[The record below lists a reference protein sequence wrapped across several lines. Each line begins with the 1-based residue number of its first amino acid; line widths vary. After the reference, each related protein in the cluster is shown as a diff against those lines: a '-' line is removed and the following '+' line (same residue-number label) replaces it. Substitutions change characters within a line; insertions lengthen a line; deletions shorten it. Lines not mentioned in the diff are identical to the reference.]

1 MSSRST
7 TPDNPQSDP
16 TEITRTPTK
25 HSTIAESDLQN
36 PGKDEPPS
44 TLRKKDFKRRY
55 GVRITDD
62 EPSMADASDSLDDS
76 EAELRRVQHDIS
88 HADTTNGDL
97 SVNDSG
103 AGGARSAISR
113 RSAAGISLKDSEA
126 RIKKLEFENS
136 ELRIECDLWRHQM
149 RSDEARMKIVTI
161 SKELTKQ
168 RRNNVEYMRLL
179 KEQDSSIKE
188 SRRILKRW
196 GDLDPKEEVSKR
208 QDLEKKLEEALA
220 MVESERQERERLEEE
235 LEEVRNTSVGEKSL
249 ADNTQVLQL
258 RQLLNDQRDD
268 HAEEVYSLQRERDDL
283 QAQIDDLQGQAS
295 RGTSATEKDDVR
307 AEAARLEAENDSL
320 TTRIDELQQIRSKQE
335 TELEDLRSE
344 LQQVQAAED
353 SRSRELEVAH
363 RRLEHLAADQED
375 GEEKSRMAEAVLS
388 DKFTAQID
396 RLRDELAEAKLD
408 LSKKDQQLDELER
421 LRDDDDVRLQE
432 LELELERAANAI
444 EERNEEIDKL
454 GEEADEL
461 EVELQKTKKV
471 LEEADEE
478 VKELSDTLELRI
490 AEVTEANRELQ
501 EISQKLMDSEDDN
514 EALRQDVQA
523 LETEAQTLNDQ
534 LQELRER
541 SERRENA
548 YKERLGHA
556 EQIKVDIQSQLDAIE
571 KDYQNAAE
579 ESRVLGRDVD
589 SMQQE
594 KKDLQQELEKVYAKL
609 DDAIEDLKE
618 EEKRREMLEEEME
631 RKLES
636 EEAKWTQLVDEKED
650 TIAGI
655 EKEIE
660 SLRESLAISKGD
672 VAKLHDALRDK
683 ENESVRLGQTH
694 SSDRYSLELEIDR
707 LKRDLG
713 RCEADLDRARK
724 DLDRKEEALRDK
736 EGRLND
742 LHYEIR
748 EMSSKLAVE
757 NQTKLGLEERI
768 EAQNKHMGDA
778 QRQVD
783 EYRAKMDELER
794 EANMGER
801 SLMQAEAGVKTQL
814 TERNT
819 LLLTIYQYMGK
830 ILGNSTPRKR
840 GEGDLKPFT
849 NFAVFHDSLI
859 SRLRKVSDI
868 QVQFDQKSKAIED
881 KFVEKFAAL
890 KRQQESRFRQID
902 RFELAIKN
910 ATDKQSQWRT
920 KLLTKQGEMD
930 AMKSTNAELQTQ
942 IASLKTRSN
951 LSSPADASK
960 INALTARANN
970 AERRLNAAQNQS
982 QIAEERLTDAK
993 GKYAEGEGKWAARI
1007 KELESR
1013 CKAAE
1018 ERVKRERQGAKERVA
1033 ELEDELQRMRKTLEG
1048 ERKRVKGLENIQAT

>member
-7 TPDNPQSDP
+7 TPENLQSDSNDVA
-16 TEITRTPTK
+16 RTPTK
-25 HSTIAESDLQN
+25 HSNLTGDSSRNAVQA
-36 PGKDEPPS
+36 EPPS
-44 TLRKKDFKRRY
+44 TMKKKDFKRRY

-88 HADTTNGDL
+88 RADTTTGDL

-149 RSDEARMKIVTI
+149 RSDEARIKIVTI
-161 SKELTKQ
+161 SKELAKQ

-208 QDLEKKLEEALA
+208 QDLEKQLEEALA
-220 MVESERQERERLEEE
+220 LAENERQERERVEAE
-235 LEEVRNTSVGEKSL
+235 LEEARNASFGDKSL
-249 ADNTQVLQL
+249 ADNTQVVQL

-268 HAEEVYSLQRERDDL
+268 HAEELYSLQREKDDL
-283 QAQIDDLQGQAS
+283 QAQIEDLQGQAS
-295 RGTSATEKDDVR
+295 RGTTGSEGEVLR
-307 AEAARLEAENDSL
+307 AEVARMEAENDSL
-320 TTRIDELQQIRSKQE
+320 TARINELQQIRSKQE
-335 TELEDLRSE
+335 TELENLRSE

-353 SRSRELEVAH
+353 SRSRELEVAQ

-375 GEEKSRMAEAVLS
+375 GEERSRMAEAVLS
-388 DKFTAQID
+388 DKFTAQVD

-421 LRDDDDVRLQE
+421 LREDDDVRLQE

-454 GEEADEL
+454 GEEADGL
-461 EVELQKTKKV
+461 DLELQKTKEN
-471 LEEADEE
+471 LEDADEE
-478 VKELSDTLELRI
+478 IKELSENLQLRV
-490 AEVTEANRELQ
+490 AEVAEANRELQ

-514 EALRQDVQA
+514 EALKQDVQA
-523 LETEAQTLNDQ
+523 LETEAQTLNEQ

-541 SERRENA
+541 SERRELA
-548 YKERLGHA
+548 YKERLGQT
-556 EQIKVDIQSQLDAIE
+556 EQLKVEIQSQLDAIE

-579 ESRVLGRDVD
+579 DSRVLGRDVD
-589 SMQQE
+589 SLQQE
-594 KKDLQQELEKVYAKL
+594 KKDLQLELEKVYAKL

-618 EEKRREMLEEEME
+618 EEKRREILEEEME
-631 RKLES
+631 RKLEA

-650 TIAGI
+650 TIASI
-655 EKEIE
+655 EKELE
-660 SLRESLAISKGD
+660 SLQESLANSKGD
-672 VAKLHDALRDK
+672 VAKLQDALRDK

-694 SSDRYSLELEIDR
+694 TSDRYSLELEIDR

-713 RCEADLDRARK
+713 RCEADLERS
-724 DLDRKEEALRDK
+724 RKEFERKEDALREK

-748 EMSSKLAVE
+748 EMSSKLAAE

-768 EAQNKHMGDA
+768 EAQNKHMSDA

-794 EANMGER
+794 ETNMGER
-801 SLMQAEAGVKTQL
+801 SLMEAEAGVKTQL

-830 ILGNSTPRKR
+830 ILGNATPRKR

-868 QVQFDQKSKAIED
+868 QVQFDQKSKAIEE
-881 KFVEKFAAL
+881 KFVEKFSAL

-910 ATDKQSQWRT
+910 ATDKQSQWRAR
-920 KLLTKQGEMD
+920 LITKQGEMES
-930 AMKSTNAELQTQ
+930 MKSTNAELQTQ

-993 GKYAEGEGKWAARI
+993 SKYAEGEGKWAARI

-1033 ELEDELQRMRKTLEG
+1033 ELEEELQRMRKTLEG
-1048 ERKRVKGLENIQAT
+1048 EKKRVKVLENIQAA